1 MKKRWKLAAGIAA
14 ALLAVPA
21 AAYVA
26 AVRPNYPPVPVLEAA
41 PPRTQAEAD
50 RQDLELLRRLPEVDR
65 SFPDGARE
73 RFDLRIEGLLA
84 EVSAAGP
91 AGMDRARFETAITC
105 AVALAGNGHT
115 YVRGAAMGRS
125 LNALPLRLVWFDDGL
140 HVVAAR
146 AALADL
152 LGARVAALGGRTPED
167 LAGALRPC
175 IGGNDVRARLLSVS
189 LLSSPAALHA
199 MGLLPAADA
208 ATLAFDL
215 PDGRRVERRIE
226 ADPRPAIRAEG
237 EVRWPAS
244 DLLPTA
250 LPADDGPWRHVLTGV
265 DALPLYLQHA
275 DRAYWHDYPAPD
287 TLFVELRRIRDTP
300 GAGPDD
306 GLEAFLDRVL
316 AEAAQRRPKTVILD
330 LRANTGGD
338 YMLTAAFTRRLP
350 DVLAPDA
357 RIRVLTGPDT
367 FSAAITTL
375 ARLKHF
381 GGDRVAIVGRPVG
394 DFPSFWAEGG
404 RLTLPHSGISLRYST
419 AFHDWGRGCGL
430 AQIGR
435 CFWLNYLYG
444 VAGGELSPTV
454 KVPFTFADYR
464 AGRDPDL
471 EAVMSRPA
479 ASVATEG

>member
-26 AVRPNYPPVPVLEAA
+26 AVRPNYPPVPVLEAP
-41 PPRTQAEAD
+41 PPRNQAEAD

-84 EVSAAGP
+84 QVAAAGP
-91 AGMDRARFETAITC
+91 AGMDRARFEMAITC

-115 YVRGAAMGRS
+115 YVRAAAMGRS

-140 HVVAAR
+140 HVVSAR
-146 AALADL
+146 EALADL
-152 LGARVAALGGRTPED
+152 LGARVATLGGRTPEN

-175 IGGNDVRARLLSVS
+175 IGGNDARARLLSVS

-215 PDGRRVERRIE
+215 PDGRRVERRVE

-250 LPADDGPWRHVLTGV
+250 LPADDGPWRHVLTGM

-300 GAGPDD
+300 GAGPGD

-316 AEAAQRRPKTVILD
+316 AEAAERRPKAVIVD

-350 DVLAPDA
+350 EVVGPEA
-357 RIRVLTGPDT
+357 RIRVLTGPET
-367 FSAAITTL
+367 FSAAISTL

-419 AFHDWGRGCGL
+419 AFHDWGQGCGL

-444 VAGGELSPTV
+444 VDGGDLSPTV
-454 KVPFTFADYR
+454 KVRFTFADYR

-471 EAVMSRPA
+471 EAVMPRQA
-479 ASVATEG
+479 AATEG

>member
-1 MKKRWKLAAGIAA
+1 MKKRWKFAAGIAA

-26 AVRPNYPPVPVLEAA
+26 VVRPNYPPVPVLEAA
-41 PPRTQAEAD
+41 PPRNQAEAD
-50 RQDLELLRRLPEVDR
+50 RQDLELLRKLPEVDR
-65 SFPDGARE
+65 SFSDGARE

-84 EVSAAGP
+84 EVAAAGP
-91 AGMDRARFETAITC
+91 AGLDRARFETAITC

-125 LNALPLRLVWFDDGL
+125 LNTLPLRLVWFDDGL
-140 HVVAAR
+140 YVVSAR
-146 AALADL
+146 EALADL
-152 LGARVAALGGRTPED
+152 LGARVAALGGRAPEG

-199 MGLLPAADA
+199 LGLLPAADA

-215 PDGRRVERRIE
+215 PDGRRIERRIE

-244 DLLPTA
+244 DLLPAA
-250 LPADDGPWRHVLTGV
+250 LPADDGPWRHVLSGV
-265 DALPLYLQHA
+265 DALPLYLQHG
-275 DRAYWHDYPAPD
+275 DRAYWHDYPPPD
-287 TLFVELRRIRDTP
+287 TLFVELRRIRDV
-300 GAGPDD
+300 PDD
-306 GLEAFLDRVL
+306 SLEAFLDRVL
-316 AEAAQRRPKTVILD
+316 AEAAERRPKTVIVD

-338 YMLTAAFTRRLP
+338 YMLTAAFARRLP

-367 FSAAITTL
+367 FSAAISTL

-381 GGDRVAIVGRPVG
+381 GGGRVEIVGRPVG
-394 DFPSFWAEGG
+394 DFTAFWGEGR
-404 RLTLPHSGISLRYST
+404 RLTLPHSGLSIRYAT
-419 AFHDWGRGCGL
+419 AFHDWGQGCGL
-430 AQIGR
+430 AQIGN

-454 KVPFTFADYR
+454 PVRFTFADYR
-464 AGRDPDL
+464 AGRDADIV
-471 EAVMSRPA
+471 AVA
-479 ASVATEG
+479 AED

>member
-1 MKKRWKLAAGIAA
+1 MKKRWKFAAGIAA
-14 ALLAVPA
+14 VLLAVPA

-26 AVRPNYPPVPVLEAA
+26 VMRPNYPPVPVLQAA
-41 PPRTQAEAD
+41 LPRNQAEAD
-50 RQDLELLRRLPEVDR
+50 RQDLELLRKLPEVDR
-65 SFPDGARE
+65 SFSDGARE

-84 EVSAAGP
+84 EVAAAGP
-91 AGMDRARFETAITC
+91 AGLDRARFETAITC

-125 LNALPLRLVWFDDGL
+125 LNTLPLRLVWFDDGL
-140 HVVAAR
+140 YVVSAR
-146 AALADL
+146 EALADL
-152 LGARVAALGGRTPED
+152 LGARVTALGGRAPED

-199 MGLLPAADA
+199 LGLLPVADA

-215 PDGRRVERRIE
+215 PDGRRIERRIE
-226 ADPRPAIRAEG
+226 ADPQPAIRAEG

-244 DLLPTA
+244 DLLPAA
-250 LPADDGPWRHVLTGV
+250 LPADDGPWRHVLSGV

-287 TLFVELRRIRDTP
+287 TLFVELRRIRDMP
-300 GAGPDD
+300 GDS
-306 GLEAFLDRVL
+306 LEAFLDRVL
-316 AEAAQRRPKTVILD
+316 AEAAERKPKTVIVD

-338 YMLTAAFTRRLP
+338 YMLTAAFSRRLP
-350 DVLAPDA
+350 EIVGPEA

-367 FSAAITTL
+367 FSAAISTL

-381 GGDRVAIVGRPVG
+381 GGDRVEIVGRPVG
-394 DFPSFWAEGG
+394 DFTAFWGEGG
-404 RLTLPHSGISLRYST
+404 RLTLPNSGLSIRYAT
-419 AFHDWGRGCGL
+419 AFHDWSQGCGL
-430 AQIGR
+430 AQIRR

-471 EAVMSRPA
+471 EAVA
-479 ASVATEG
+479 AED

>member
-1 MKKRWKLAAGIAA
+1 MKKRWKFAAGIAA
-14 ALLAVPA
+14 ILVAVPA

-26 AVRPNYPPVPVLEAA
+26 VVRPNYPPVPVLQAAA
-41 PPRTQAEAD
+41 PRNQSEAD
-50 RQDLELLRRLPEVDR
+50 RQDLELLRKLPEVDR
-65 SFPDGARE
+65 SFSDGARE

-84 EVSAAGP
+84 EVAAAGP

-115 YVRGAAMGRS
+115 TVRGVAMGRS
-125 LNALPLRLVWFDDGL
+125 LNTLPLRLVWFDDGL
-140 HVVAAR
+140 YVVSAR
-146 AALADL
+146 KALADL
-152 LGARVAALGGRTPED
+152 LGARVTALGGRTPED
-167 LAGALRPC
+167 LADAVRPC

-199 MGLLPAADA
+199 LGLLPAADA

-215 PDGRRVERRIE
+215 PDGRRIERRIE
-226 ADPRPAIRAEG
+226 ADPQPAIRAEG

-250 LPADDGPWRHVLTGV
+250 LPADDGSWRHVLSGA

-275 DRAYWHDYPAPD
+275 DRAYWQDTPAPD
-287 TLFVELRRIRDTP
+287 TLFVELRQIRDM
-300 GAGPDD
+300 PDD
-306 GLEAFLDRVL
+306 SLEAFLDRVL
-316 AEAAQRRPKTVILD
+316 AEAAERKPKTVIVD

-367 FSAAITTL
+367 FSAAISTL

-381 GGDRVAIVGRPVG
+381 GGDRVEIVGRPVG
-394 DFPSFWAEGG
+394 DFTVFWGEGG
-404 RLTLPHSGISLRYST
+404 RLTLPHSGLSIRYAT

-430 AQIGR
+430 AQVGS

-454 KVPFTFADYR
+454 TVPFTFADYR

-471 EAVMSRPA
+471 EAVA
-479 ASVATEG
+479 AED

>member
-1 MKKRWKLAAGIAA
+1 MKKRWKIAAGIAA

-26 AVRPNYPPVPVLEAA
+26 VVRPNYPPVPVLEAA
-41 PPRTQAEAD
+41 PPRNQAEAD
-50 RQDLELLRRLPEVDR
+50 RQDLELLRKLPEVDR
-65 SFPDGARE
+65 SFSDGTRE

-84 EVSAAGP
+84 EVAAAGP
-91 AGMDRARFETAITC
+91 AGMDRARFETVITC

-125 LNALPLRLVWFDDGL
+125 LNTLPLRLVWFDDGL
-140 HVVAAR
+140 YVVSAR
-146 AALADL
+146 EALADL

-199 MGLLPAADA
+199 LGLLPAADA

-226 ADPRPAIRAEG
+226 ADPRPAIRAKG

-244 DLLPTA
+244 DLLPSA
-250 LPADDGPWRHVLTGV
+250 LPADDGPWRHVLSGA
-265 DALPLYLQHA
+265 DALPLYLQHG
-275 DRAYWHDYPAPD
+275 DRAYWDATPEPD
-287 TLFVELRRIRDTP
+287 TLFVELRQNRDAP
-300 GAGPDD
+300 GAGSDD
-306 GLEAFLDRVL
+306 SLEAFLDRVL
-316 AEAAQRRPKTVILD
+316 ADAAERKPKTVIVD

-338 YMLTAAFTRRLP
+338 YMLTAAFSRRLP
-350 DVLAPDA
+350 GVLAPDA
-357 RIRVLTGPDT
+357 RIHVLTGPDT
-367 FSAAITTL
+367 FSAAISTL

-381 GGDRVAIVGRPVG
+381 GGGRVEIVGRPVG
-394 DFPSFWAEGG
+394 DFTDFWGEGG
-404 RLTLPHSGISLRYST
+404 WLTLPNSGLAIRYAT
-419 AFHDWGRGCGL
+419 AFHDWGRGCGP
-430 AQIGR
+430 AQIGS

-444 VAGGELSPTV
+444 VAGGDLSPTV

-471 EAVMSRPA
+471 EAVA
-479 ASVATEG
+479 AED

>member
-14 ALLAVPA
+14 ALLVVPA

-26 AVRPNYPPVPVLEAA
+26 AVRPNYPPLPVLEAA

-84 EVSAAGP
+84 QVSAAGP
-91 AGMDRARFETAITC
+91 AGMDRARFEMAITC

-125 LNALPLRLVWFDDGL
+125 LNTLPLRLVWFDDGL
-140 HVVAAR
+140 YVVSAR
-146 AALADL
+146 AALAEL
-152 LGARVAALGGRTPED
+152 LGARVAALDGRTPED
-167 LAGALRPC
+167 LAETVRPC

-199 MGLLPAADA
+199 LGLLPAADA

-215 PDGRRVERRIE
+215 PEGRRVERRIE

-244 DLLPTA
+244 DLLPAA
-250 LPADDGPWRHVLTGV
+250 LPADDGPWRHVLSGA
-265 DALPLYLQHA
+265 DALPLYLQHG
-275 DRAYWHDYPAPD
+275 DRDHWQDYPAPD
-287 TLFVELRRIRDTP
+287 TLFVELRRIRDMP
-300 GAGPDD
+300 GAGSDD
-306 GLEAFLDRVL
+306 SLEAFLDRVL
-316 AEAAQRRPKTVILD
+316 ADAAERKPKTVIVD

-338 YMLTAAFTRRLP
+338 YTLTAAFSRRLP
-350 DVLAPDA
+350 EVVGPEA

-367 FSAAITTL
+367 FSAAISTL

-381 GGDRVAIVGRPVG
+381 GGDRVEIVGRPVG
-394 DFPSFWAEGG
+394 DFTAFWGEGG
-404 RLTLPHSGISLRYST
+404 RLTLPHSRISLRYAT
-419 AFHDWGRGCGL
+419 AFHDWGQGCGL

-454 KVPFTFADYR
+454 PVRFTFADYR

-471 EAVMSRPA
+471 EA
-479 ASVATEG
+479 ED

>member
-14 ALLAVPA
+14 VLLAVPA

-26 AVRPNYPPVPVLEAA
+26 AVRPNYPPVPVLEAT

-50 RQDLELLRRLPEVDR
+50 RQDLELLRRLPDVDR
-65 SFPDGARE
+65 SFSADARD

-91 AGMDRARFETAITC
+91 AGMDRARFEMAITR

-115 YVRGAAMGRS
+115 YVRGVAMGRS
-125 LNALPLRLVWFDDGL
+125 LNSLPLRLVWFDDGL

-146 AALADL
+146 AALAGL

-167 LAGALRPC
+167 LAVALRPY
-175 IGGNDVRARLLSVS
+175 IGGNDSRARLLSVN

-199 MGLLPAADA
+199 LGLLPAPDA
-208 ATLAFDL
+208 AVLAFDL

-226 ADPRPAIRAEG
+226 ADPRPAIRPEG

-250 LPADDGPWRHVLTGV
+250 LPTDDGPWQHVLS
-265 DALPLYLQHA
+265 DAAALPLYLQHA
-275 DRAYWHDYPAPD
+275 DRAYWHAAPAPD
-287 TLFVELRRIRDTP
+287 TLFVELRRIRDMP
-300 GAGPDD
+300 GD

-316 AEAAQRRPKTVILD
+316 AKAAERQPKTVIID
-330 LRANTGGD
+330 LRANPGGD
-338 YMLTAAFTRRLP
+338 YMLAAAFSRRLP
-350 DVLAPDA
+350 QLLGPDA
-357 RIRVLTGPDT
+357 RIHMLTGPDT
-367 FSAAITTL
+367 FSAAISTL

-381 GGDRVAIVGRPVG
+381 GGDRVEIVGRPVG
-394 DFPSFWAEGG
+394 DFAAFWAEGG
-404 RLTLPHSGISLRYST
+404 RLTLPNSGISIRYST

-430 AQIGR
+430 AEIGR

-444 VAGGELSPTV
+444 VAGGDLSPTV
-454 KVPFTFADYR
+454 PVPFTFADYR
-464 AGRDPDL
+464 AGRDPDI
-471 EAVMSRPA
+471 EAVTARRA
-479 ASVATEG
+479 AVAAGG

>member
-1 MKKRWKLAAGIAA
+1 MKKRWIVAAGIAA

-26 AVRPNYPPVPVLEAA
+26 VVRPNYPPVPVLEGA

-84 EVSAAGP
+84 QVSAAGP
-91 AGMDRARFETAITC
+91 AGMDRARFEMAVTC

-146 AALADL
+146 AALAEL
-152 LGARVAALGGRTPED
+152 LGARVALLGGRTPED

-199 MGLLPAADA
+199 LALLPAADA

-226 ADPRPAIRAEG
+226 ADPRPAIRPESD
-237 EVRWPAS
+237 VRWPAS

-250 LPADDGPWRHVLTGV
+250 LPADDGPWRHVLAGV

-275 DRAYWHDYPAPD
+275 DRAYWHATPAPD
-287 TLFVELRRIRDTP
+287 TLFIELRQTRDIP
-300 GAGPDD
+300 GD
-306 GLEAFLDRVL
+306 GLEAFLDQVL
-316 AEAAQRRPKTVILD
+316 AEAAERRPKTVIVD

-357 RIRVLTGPDT
+357 RIHVLTGPDT
-367 FSAAITTL
+367 FSAAISTL

-381 GGDRVAIVGRPVG
+381 GGNRVDIVGRPVG
-394 DFPSFWAEGG
+394 DFAAFWGEGG
-404 RLTLPHSGISLRYST
+404 RLTLPHSGIAIRYAT

-471 EAVMSRPA
+471 EAA
-479 ASVATEG
+479 AAED